1 MQLLLE
7 LMIERKGFA
16 IAAADYAG
24 DGIFAEYV
32 LRRRWRQSDVAL
44 NYLLPKK

>member
-1 MQLLLE
+1 
-7 LMIERKGFA
+7 MIERKGFA
-16 IAAADYAG
+16 IAAADYTG

-32 LRRRWRQSDVAL
+32 LRRWRQSDVAL